1 MIIPLVSKLQED
13 GMWDAMGCHGMR
25 HRIHA
30 SLMYSSAPN
39 LSAASSTNG
48 VADYGGLRTGIH
60 WDPVPERVEPK
71 VSNHVRTS
79 GVIPGEL

>member
-1 MIIPLVSKLQED
+1 
-13 GMWDAMGCHGMR
+13 
-25 HRIHA
+25 
-30 SLMYSSAPN
+30 MYSSAPN